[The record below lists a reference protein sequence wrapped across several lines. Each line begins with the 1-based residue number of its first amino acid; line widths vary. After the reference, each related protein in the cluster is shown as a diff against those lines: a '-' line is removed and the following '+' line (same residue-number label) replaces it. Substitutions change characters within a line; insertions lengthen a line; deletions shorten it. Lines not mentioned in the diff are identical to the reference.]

1 MIWMDDKPHKELI
14 DDWFDRIG
22 YNPEFYESHTPVRQ
36 AGPVKRLTKRERQLV
51 EAVSKERGYRPFQAF
66 VRSV

>member
-36 AGPVKRLTKRERQLV
+36 TGPVKRLTKRERQLV
-51 EAVSKERGYRPFQAF
+51 DAVSKERGYRPFQAF
-66 VRSV
+66 VRSI